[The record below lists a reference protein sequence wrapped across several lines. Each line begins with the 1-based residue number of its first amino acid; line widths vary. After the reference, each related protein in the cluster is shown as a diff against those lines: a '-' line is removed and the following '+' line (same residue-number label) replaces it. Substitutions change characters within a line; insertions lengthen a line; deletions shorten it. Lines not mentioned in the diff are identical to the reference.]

1 MHHLIRIKHH
11 LASLAVVLLVS
22 MVAGLF
28 LPIALG
34 QSAED
39 YVLSKR
45 TIDQVS
51 QESMRNEKQVRWD
64 PKKTAVIVCDVWDY
78 HHSINAVGRLEE
90 MLPTM
95 DRLLDHARKSGSTV
109 IHSPSDCMPYYVQ
122 HPARLRAVEAPK
134 SRLPAN
140 IASWNCKIARE
151 DSGVY
156 PLDQSDGGEDD
167 DPEEHKQWAEKLKS
181 LGRNPSLPWK
191 AQHPTLSIDP
201 NCDFISDRGDE
212 VWSILQLK
220 QIQHVIMIGVHTN
233 MCVLGR
239 PFGLRQLVSNRI
251 DVVLVRDLTDCMYN
265 PKRWPYVDHFT
276 GNDMMIRYIEQHVC
290 PTITSDQILGG
301 KPVVFAKDTRSHK
314 DVIGAELDRI
324 DQRQPE
330 WILTTWTKL
339 IDSNSAPPSRNPLV
353 RCSLRIPLDAF
364 TDKVTISHPRIKKAW
379 LNGNR
384 LKLAENSSSLSSF
397 QIEASE
403 TFENDDANVLVL
415 EIDATQASQNPQ
427 VSGDDS
433 SVHRSLPVVMSR
445 LGAVTLSGSL
455 QVKAIGTQADT
466 NLPLPAKFALPPA
479 VYYTLPDG

>member
-1 MHHLIRIKHH
+1 MVFLG
-11 LASLAVVLLVS
+11 S

-34 QSAED
+34 QSADD

-45 TIDQVS
+45 TIDQIS
-51 QESMRNEKQVRWD
+51 PESMRNQKQVRWD

-109 IHSPSDCMPYYVQ
+109 IHSPSDCMPYYAQ
-122 HPARLRAVEAPK
+122 HPARLRAVEVPK
-134 SRLPAN
+134 NRLPSN

-151 DSGVY
+151 DHGVY

-167 DPEEHKQWAEKLKS
+167 DPDEHKQWAKKLES

-191 AQHPTLSIDP
+191 AQNPALSIDP
-201 NCDFISDRGDE
+201 SCDFISDRGDE
-212 VWSILQLK
+212 VWSILQHK

-301 KPVVFAKDTRSHK
+301 KPVVFAKDTRSNK
-314 DVIGAELDRI
+314 DMIGAELDRI

-330 WILTTWTKL
+330 WNLTTWTKL
-339 IDSNSAPPSRNPLV
+339 MDSNSTPPSRNPLV
-353 RCSLRIPLDAF
+353 RCSLRIPPDAF

-379 LNGNR
+379 LNGNS

-403 TFENDDANVLVL
+403 TFGNDDANVLVL

-427 VSGDDS
+427 VSGEDS
-433 SVHRSLPVVMSR
+433 SVNRSLPVVMSR

>member
-1 MHHLIRIKHH
+1 MHHLIWIKIQ
-11 LASLAVVLLVS
+11 LVFTVVVLMGIV
-22 MVAGLF
+22 VGGLIP
-28 LPIALG
+28 PITVG
-34 QSAED
+34 QSVD
-39 YVLSKR
+39 NYLLSKR
-45 TIDQVS
+45 TINQDS
-51 QESMRNEKQVRWD
+51 TESMRSQTQVRWD

-95 DRLLDHARKSGSTV
+95 DKLLHHARMSGSTV
-109 IHSPSDCMPYYVQ
+109 IHSPSDCMPQYAQ
-122 HPARLRAVEAPK
+122 HPARLRAVEALK
-134 SRLPAN
+134 SPLPPN
-140 IASWNCKIARE
+140 IASWNCKITGE
-151 DSGVY
+151 DKGVY

-167 DPEEHKQWAEKLKS
+167 DPNDHKQWAEKLER

-191 AQHPTLSIDP
+191 AQNPALSIDLS
-201 NCDFISDRGDE
+201 CDFISDRGDE

-276 GNDMMIRYIEQHVC
+276 GNDMMISYIEQYVC

-301 KPVVFAKDTRSHK
+301 KPVVFTKDTRSK
-314 DVIGAELDRI
+314 RDVFGAELEQLH
-324 DQRQPE
+324 QRLPE
-330 WILTTWTKL
+330 WNLTSWNNL
-339 IDSNSAPPSRNPLV
+339 MASNSSAPSRNMLV
-353 RCSLRIPLDAF
+353 RCSLRIPPDAF
-364 TDKVTISHPRIKKAW
+364 TDKVTIGHPMIKNAW
-379 LNGNR
+379 LNGNK

-397 QIEASE
+397 QVEASE
-403 TFENDDANVLVL
+403 TFGNDDANVLVL
-415 EIDATQASQNPQ
+415 EIDSTRASQNPQ
-427 VSGDDS
+427 VSGDGS
-433 SVHRSLPVVMSR
+433 TLKGTLPVVVSR
-445 LGAVTLSGSL
+445 LGAVTLSGGL
-455 QVKAIGTQADT
+455 QVKASGTQADT